1 MKLIFALTCLFLL
14 TFNLS
19 LASDLKASFKYIA
32 SSGVN
37 DLIYDDFKLYAGT
50 SKNLVNIFDTKT
62 KKLIQTIKVPKVK
75 DFMGD
80 EIDAKI
86 YSLDV
91 HKNKILITAQGNKGY
106 RKIYLYTKNKLEL
119 IISDKKKLYIKQAK
133 FINENTII
141 FALLSNQVF
150 LYSLK
155 DKKVLWDKQISQSS
169 FSHFILNEDKTT
181 LILSDESGNLKQIN
195 VKDGKIIKTYVG
207 LNVDNVYQLDFK
219 NDLIITAG
227 KDRRC
232 AVFNNKN
239 SISYYKKASFLI
251 YSVGLSPSGKIAGFA
266 NDEDNNI
273 TIFNT
278 NTKEEYFVL
287 KGHKSTLTNIVFI
300 NENELYS
307 SSDTNEILYW
317 KIN

>member
-1 MKLIFALTCLFLL
+1 MKIIFCVTCLLFL
-14 TFNLS
+14 TFNIS
-19 LASDLKASFKYIA
+19 FASELKVSFTYKA

-37 DLIYDDFKLYAGT
+37 DLIYNDFKLYEGT

-62 KKLIQTIKVPKVK
+62 KKLIKTIKVPKVK
-75 DFMGD
+75 DLMGD

-86 YSLDV
+86 YSLDID
-91 HKNKILITAQGNKGY
+91 KNKILITAQGNRGY
-106 RKIYLYTKNKLEL
+106 RKIYLYSKNKLEL
-119 IISDKKKLYIKQAK
+119 IISDNKKLYIKQAK
-133 FINENTII
+133 FINEDTII
-141 FALLSNQVF
+141 FALLSNQVLLF
-150 LYSLK
+150 SLK
-155 DKKVLWDKQISQSS
+155 DKKVLWNRQISQSS
-169 FSHFILNEDKTT
+169 FSDFVLKEDKSN
-181 LILSDESGNLKQIN
+181 LILADESGTLKQIN
-195 VKDGKIIKTYVG
+195 VKDGKIIKTYSG
-207 LNVDNVYQLDFK
+207 LNVYQVDFK
-219 NDLIITAG
+219 NDLVITAG

-232 AVFNNKN
+232 AVFNNN
-239 SISYYKKASFLI
+239 NLDSYYKKASFLI

-307 SSDTNEILYW
+307 
-317 KIN
+317 